1 MYGGDSVVDVA
12 KEIKAVNVGKTAIK
26 FRGAYID
33 GAALDAAAAAELV
46 NMKSRAELQGD
57 IVMLA
62 NSPGRRLAGAI
73 AAPAGII
80 AGCVKAIADKT
91 KEAA

>member
-1 MYGGDSVVDVA
+1 
-12 KEIKAVNVGKTAIK
+12 
-26 FRGAYID
+26 
-33 GAALDAAAAAELV
+33 
-46 NMKSRAELQGD
+46 MKSRAELRGE

-80 AGCVKAIADKT
+80 AGCVKAIADKAE
-91 KEAA
+91 KQAA